1 MAKKTRKGRHCRAR
15 RSDGRPCRAW
25 AVRGSAEALCQAH
38 GGQKPA
44 SEQAHS
50 MYECSFTP
58 EESQEVAQ
66 STADLNVMGEI
77 AINRVLLRRLMI
89 FLRDGGHL
97 TPDQVASLSAKV
109 QRGSRIV
116 SHLLQDMHTLR
127 EIEGERGDE
136 RIPPWMA
143 YALDALGEK
152 WNLDL

>member
-1 MAKKTRKGRHCRAR
+1 MAKKTSKGRRCQAR

-50 MYECSFTP
+50 VYDCSFTP
-58 EESQEVAQ
+58 EESEQLAKL
-66 STADLNVMGEI
+66 TADLNVIDEI
-77 AINRVLLRRLMI
+77 ALNRVLLGRLMI
-89 FLRDGGHL
+89 FLRDGGQL

-127 EIEGERGDE
+127 EKDGERGDG

>member
-1 MAKKTRKGRHCRAR
+1 
-15 RSDGRPCRAW
+15 
-25 AVRGSAEALCQAH
+25 VRGSAEALCQAH